1 MPFVSEKQRR
11 YFHWAE
17 AHGKMKPGT
26 AETWEEHTPKGK
38 KLPERVGM
46 KKKAFFE
53 GFDKRADQMAGALG
67 EPGEPLPAEG
77 GAPGGAAGPPPN
89 QPEKLLKWN
98 PAGGVD
104 PRSPEEM
111 SQAQAVD
118 LITLP
123 EGVDGASCMNC
134 QFFRNLDPAL
144 GTGFCTNP
152 NVKLDV
158 TTKMHCSQWNAPDT
172 YRAWEA
178 TDPSAVPDAG
188 IMGEAGA
195 MQDGSMPM
203 EPAAVGPDG
212 QPAAPAEEAAQP
224 KSGPSKKPKKKE
236 EKKSEGGG
244 TNVHVHVGEKGT
256 EKKAYAFWSGFDT

>member
-1 MPFVSEKQRR
+1 MANRGEMSPETVK
-11 YFHWAE
+11 
-17 AHGKMKPGT
+17 
-26 AETWEEHTPKGK
+26 TWEEHTPKGK

-53 GFDKRADQMAGALG
+53 GFDKRADQVAGAQG

-77 GAPGGAAGPPPN
+77 AAPGGAAGPPPN

-111 SQAQAVD
+111 AAAQAVD

-123 EGVDGASCMNC
+123 EGVDAASCMNC
-134 QFFRNLDPAL
+134 QFFRMLDPAL

-178 TDPSAVPDAG
+178 LDPSAVPDAG
-188 IMGEAGA
+188 IMGEAGSL
-195 MQDGSMPM
+195 QDGTMPM
-203 EPAAVGPDG
+203 EPGAVGPDG
-212 QPAAPAEEAAQP
+212 QPLAPEGGAPPEGEP
-224 KSGPSKKPKKKE
+224 KPKAKPKAKPKE
-236 EKKSEGGG
+236 KSEGGGG
-244 TNVHVHVGEKGT
+244 TNVHVHVGGAGEKKEEKGS
-256 EKKAYAFWSGFDT
+256 EKKAYAFWNGFDT